1 MRLRSA
7 FPRALATPASALA
20 RAGSSAPACSLG
32 GSSPARENERIG
44 LPLASGRPRVR
55 SSHAR
60 ALGLVGSSHA
70 PGLAGSSHA
79 PAPRRIALRRAT
91 FERAAHPRAILPPP
105 HRLLAPAD
113 WSHAKAAESR
123 INQKAEGDAS
133 LAVKSSPTA
142 PTSLSKLRA
151 AQGSSSAARSA
162 ESLGGAKVSATSS
175 DKSKA
180 AREESCRSLRHATKR
195 SSPRR
200 LRGRRTEES
209 SRRRRWLAERK
220 LDAES

>member
-55 SSHAR
+55 SSHTR
-60 ALGLVGSSHA
+60 AL
-70 PGLAGSSHA
+70 GLAGSSHA

-209 SRRRRWLAERK
+209 SRRRR
-220 LDAES
+220 